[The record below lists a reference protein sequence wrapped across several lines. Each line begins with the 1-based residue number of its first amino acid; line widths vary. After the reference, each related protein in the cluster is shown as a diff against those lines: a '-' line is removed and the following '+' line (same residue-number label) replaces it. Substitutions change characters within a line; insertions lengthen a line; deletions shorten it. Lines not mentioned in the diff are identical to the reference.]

1 MISQDAILTGVF
13 TLLNSST
20 SIATVC
26 GAFNRVVR
34 GAKRPDVLAN
44 PSITLQMPV
53 AELPGGRWAG
63 TNPLA
68 RTQRGPILISV
79 FVDNVANGAMDV
91 AKLNTITSNIG
102 SIVSG
107 TIPTIAGVAVHRIG
121 QWIESGPLYDAQ
133 DPHESY
139 KVMQIGWWISEV

>member
-13 TLLNSST
+13 TLLNSAT

-26 GAFNRVVR
+26 GAWNRVVK
-34 GAKRPDVLAN
+34 GAKRPDTLAN

-53 AELPGGRWAG
+53 MELPGGHWGG

-68 RTQRGPILISV
+68 RTQRGPILISA
-79 FVDNVANGAMDV
+79 FADNAANGAMDF
-91 AKLNTITSNIG
+91 ARLNTMTSNIG

-107 TIPTIAGVAVHRIG
+107 TLPTISGVAIHRTG
-121 QWIESGPLYDAQ
+121 QWIESGPLYDTQ
-133 DPHESY
+133 DPHEAY
-139 KVMQIGWWISEV
+139 KVMQIGWAISEV